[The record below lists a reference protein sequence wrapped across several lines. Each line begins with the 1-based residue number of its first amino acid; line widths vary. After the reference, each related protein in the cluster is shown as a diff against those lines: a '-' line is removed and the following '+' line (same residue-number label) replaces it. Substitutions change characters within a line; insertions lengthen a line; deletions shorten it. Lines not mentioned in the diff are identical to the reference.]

1 MLIPLAPAIQT
12 HLKSKLLNHNIMNHL
27 KVIFLFVAVLAGGV
41 SFAQKGPKFGHINS
55 QELLTLMPERK
66 AAMAKMDSVTKE
78 AQKLLEEM
86 MTEYRTEEDKYK
98 NESAKMSELAR
109 KTAEE
114 KLTGLATRIQNF
126 QQQAQETLQNE
137 ENKLIEPILN
147 KAKKAIEQVA
157 KENGYTYVID
167 TSAGSFLYWE
177 ESDNILALVKKKL
190 GL

>member
-1 MLIPLAPAIQT
+1 
-12 HLKSKLLNHNIMNHL
+12 MNHL

-98 NESAKMSELAR
+98 NDSAKMSELAR

-114 KLTGLATRIQNF
+114 KWTGLRTRIQNF
-126 QQQAQETLQNE
+126 QQTTQETVKNE
-137 ENKLIEPILN
+137 DHELIRPI
-147 KAKKAIEQVA
+147 
-157 KENGYTYVID
+157 
-167 TSAGSFLYWE
+167 
-177 ESDNILALVKKKL
+177 
-190 GL
+190 

>member
-1 MLIPLAPAIQT
+1 
-12 HLKSKLLNHNIMNHL
+12 MNHL

-41 SFAQKGPKFGHINS
+41 SLAQKGPKFGHINS

-98 NESAKMSELAR
+98 NESGKMSELAR

-126 QQQAQETLQNE
+126 QQQAQENLKNE
-137 ENKLIEPILN
+137 ESKLIEPILN

-157 KENGYTYVID
+157 KENGYTYVVD
-167 TSAGSFLYWE
+167 TSSGSFLYWE